1 MTGGGTTGVDVM
13 DVDVMDVDVM
23 GGGVTGV
30 GDLIPYI
37 AGALVIGGIAV
48 ALSRRREYILRW
60 CVWAVAVPV
69 VIAILHAGPGGAAA
83 LAAAVGVVC
92 AAEYGLLT
100 RLPRPDRVMLAT
112 AVAALPVT
120 AWLAPA
126 QSPRVFGGAVLSVA
140 LVPLFA
146 GDAAGGL
153 KRLCLGVLGVVW
165 FAPLIGVVLLGPAA
179 LALFAAVSVADI
191 TASFGGRLL
200 GGPRLSPLSPAK
212 HWSGVLTG
220 TAAGLGVLALLD
232 AFTPALATAAA
243 FGAPLGD
250 LLESMVKRGAEVKD
264 SASWLVGA
272 GGLLDRL
279 DSLLLAL
286 ALALLLSLG

>member
-1 MTGGGTTGVDVM
+1 MTD
-13 DVDVMDVDVM
+13 
-23 GGGVTGV
+23 V
-30 GDLIPYI
+30 GDLVPYI
-37 AGALVIGGIAV
+37 AAALVIGGVAV

-60 CVWAVAVPV
+60 CVWAVAVPAV
-69 VIAILHAGPGGAAA
+69 VAILYAGPGGAAA

-100 RLPRPDRVMLAT
+100 RLPVPDRVVLGV

-126 QSPRVFGGAVLSVA
+126 QLPRLFAAAVLAVA
-140 LVPLFA
+140 LVPLLS

-153 KRLCLGVLGVVW
+153 NRLCLGVLGVVW

-179 LALFAAVSVADI
+179 LALFAAVSVADVI
-191 TASFGGRLL
+191 ASFGGRSL

-212 HWSGVLTG
+212 HWSGVLAG
-220 TAAGLGVLALLD
+220 TAAGLGVLALLG
-232 AFTPALATAAA
+232 AFTPALAVAVA

-264 SASWLVGA
+264 SASWLAGA

-286 ALALLLSLG
+286 ALALLLSW